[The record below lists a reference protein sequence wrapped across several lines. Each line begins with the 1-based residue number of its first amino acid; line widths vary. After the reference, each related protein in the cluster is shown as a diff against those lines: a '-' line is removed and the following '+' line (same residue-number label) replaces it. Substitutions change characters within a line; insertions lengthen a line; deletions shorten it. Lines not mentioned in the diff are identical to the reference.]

1 MVADSGGSEAR
12 PVVRVAGIRIF
23 SYTLDD
29 ECMLDRNTSRSSHRV
44 ARNPER
50 VTKGEIEPAAGS
62 RLSQNTMCDLT
73 NSAVMTSVLG
83 SRGRRSVAWVG
94 GNKRA
99 SWPNVESAH
108 LIY

>member
-1 MVADSGGSEAR
+1 MVAESGGSEAR

-23 SYTLDD
+23 SYALDD

-44 ARNPER
+44 ARSPER
-50 VTKGEIEPAAGS
+50 VTKGEVEPAAGS
-62 RLSQNTMCDLT
+62 RLSQNTMCDLM

-94 GNKRA
+94 ENKRV
-99 SWPNVESAH
+99 SRLNVKSAH
-108 LIY
+108 LIH